1 MALPDVFGFVFSL
14 IQSKIFWIV
23 AILGGVFVLGFIYF
37 RTVVCAIQ
45 RWVSGLNESFDNWSD
60 DREDMS
66 PWERWRNPFGNVL
79 SSAADGVL
87 GSVFNS
93 LGSGGYRTDEESNV
107 VDQPGSVWQFCND
120 PRNSKIVNYP
130 AEPSHGLDF
139 DGGWYCTD
147 KPNPYMQG
155 MYPDAESCEL
165 AARDF
170 RAAEVALHR
179 SGTRTHSQARR
190 FGPRCPNN
198 MYFQCVR
205 EQWNYENRHCRLL
218 TSFEIGDGVSS
229 SFSNPFYIDREIY
242 CTPMDC
248 SVYCMNPDQATL
260 MHKCVH
266 REDRLG
272 NSHFTCEPCP
282 YLKGGSTHLSDYTQ
296 CYAKGYY
303 YGDFKQCRDNCR
315 FCSSSRVAESDMP
328 VTPGGSVNGL
338 MEHFEEVS
346 RDPITGYMPQG
357 IINGGAERLAP
368 SQNPGVSYVISPE
381 AISKGLHPITSGLGY
396 SDWFINLTPGSAG
409 YGNTENYRNS
419 NNGSELDLCF
429 GGSCNLEDTMCYV
442 CEFFQDDKTADL
454 DFYCSAFNSGE
465 FLNPADADDVEY
477 SAEYEQAYANHQKLL
492 DAQNAMMSKAL
503 NHLRTNYTSLLQSV
517 DRELR
522 DTSSAE
528 HRQQIVEFV
537 CTDLLPGI
545 LLSDW
550 ENDPDYP
557 GGRFPYG
564 LTLTD
569 GQQVFLSPDV
579 FVTDR
584 GYQPYAPTRDDN
596 GDLKC
601 ESRVLRQ
608 NLFDLEA
615 SLQTKTLSHKIN
627 EQRQQTD
634 SFNMCSFE
642 VSNEE
647 YPPMF
652 FSIGTLMDDTLL
664 TSEDANATDLPLWG
678 CSVAGAGSGQGFG
691 ANNAMGLQRQLQ
703 RRDWGSAAFG
713 GSTWGRQAWTDS
725 RKLSS
730 HYCTATSANDV
741 NSSYEKKPACQ
752 VDTQLNALVKGFY
765 CNTYS
770 DNNCYPSQEAAWPGI
785 TEGNEGAG
793 EQWTTWG
800 YNWCADDRFVYNP
813 NKAVSSDDPFESEQM
828 GEGLGCRFADPKEE
842 VSEYFA
848 QNQLDAISKNQH
860 FFCQPV
866 SGCDENC
873 GVYIRTGCH
882 CNRCTQSYTMEEC
895 QDNPNCFLGQR
906 ACMRAVQENQF
917 QCDSAVEIGENCAYD
932 HFGLESDENSPS
944 TGYIKTPL
952 RVEHRYNFSAWEEFE
967 TRQQRLG
974 FVQPTVE
981 ENPQKMWLSTFA
993 EKTADYLGYVPLRS
1007 LAVNVYEEDWYDLE
1021 GLSSSDISSFVK
1033 QFWSQQPFATD
1044 PSVRYINC
1052 DQSICDVPQEYANEV
1067 TTNLWQ
1073 WTQVDRL
1080 QIAKDNCISRHI
1092 GNCTFI
1098 PGHPAALDPISLEPS
1113 PTHEIDCAPRVSS
1126 RDLLNYQLLGER
1138 NVFFGTKRVNENG
1151 MAMIETGHGAQCFW
1165 GTETKATSTAVYS
1178 EQDVRDRSRDEVIFD
1193 LLLDTSRSDV
1203 KSSLIDLNE
1212 TDPQHEEYCYYHDNS
1227 DKFGNCSKMEGE
1239 EEKCLTWKA
1248 WRDERQNDQND
1259 PQNTLICPG
1268 SHSLRFQ
1275 SRLKLVEEFSKVTC
1289 ANQDCILA
1297 ITDRKSTF
1305 EYFAFLL
1312 TTPAGFTTAQTV
1324 FRMGITPIKAA
1335 AGMQVSWYDPFVGG
1349 PDLNEL
1355 DVGGLEPEYKRKL
1368 SNAQNLQK
1376 NSQSTMKER
1385 FFDVRSS
1392 ETPLTQDE
1400 KRKFRASA
1408 EMVDADY
1415 FEQLP
1420 KQTQKFIRQSEQQP
1434 NGSWKS
1440 RFRFLSPILGGS
1452 ISVLKVS
1459 VPAFLSIFSVTSLV
1473 QSLNRVESN
1482 YLALGGS
1489 TLFYASFAAQQLT
1502 YLNAKAIDQ
1511 LGFKTRAFLR
1521 SSSSLFA
1528 VYYLSA
1534 LFFTGQTEAIDISS
1548 WAYSSARLISNESW
1562 FTNAV
1567 RRNLRAPINAEQ
1579 AVANTIDTPKKNSS
1593 TDNMTQAQQ
1602 NNTTQKNTPTKS
1614 AEGPKPRPAIT
1625 TTRTKKVMAYV
1636 GFTLYALLG
1645 IADVVFMIISIVQG
1659 VKAKQQEVT
1668 RIRGEMDLEDQINSL
1683 QTNFAS
1689 FFTNFKPW
1697 TGQPADPLSGIGSI
1711 YWRGKVLDYYTSYTV
1726 DLKCPLTYTTTE
1738 QCPREDALAKRQ
1750 SKDNHAKRLKRTK
1763 LREYFHVRAGGHPD
1777 EYSRGAFYKQR

>member
-1 MALPDVFGFVFSL
+1 MALPDVFGFVFNL
-14 IQSKIFWIV
+14 IQSKIFWII
-23 AILGGVFVLGFIYF
+23 AILGSVFVLGFIYF

-79 SSAADGVL
+79 SSAADGIL

-107 VDQPGSVWQFCND
+107 VEQPGSVWQFCND

-130 AEPSHGLDF
+130 ADPGHGLDF

-147 KPNPYMQG
+147 KPNPYMAG

-205 EQWNYENRHCRLL
+205 EQWNYDDRHCRLL

-272 NSHFTCEPCP
+272 NSHFSCEACP

-303 YGDFKQCRDNCR
+303 YGDFRQCRDNCR
-315 FCSSSRVAESDMP
+315 FCASARVAESDLP
-328 VTPGGSVNGL
+328 VTPGGSANGL
-338 MEHFEEVS
+338 LQHFEETS
-346 RDPITGYMPQG
+346 FDPITGYMPQG
-357 IINGGAERLAP
+357 IINGGAETLAP
-368 SQNPGVSYVISPE
+368 SQNPGVNFVVSPE
-381 AISKGLHPITSGLGY
+381 ATSKGLHPITSGLGY
-396 SDWFINLTPGSAG
+396 SDWFINLTPGSPA
-409 YGNTENYRNS
+409 YGSTENYRNS

-429 GGSCNLEDTMCYV
+429 GSSCNLEDTMCYV
-442 CEFFQDDKTADL
+442 CEFFKDDKTADL

-465 FLNPADADDVEY
+465 FLDPADAEDVAY
-477 SAEYEQAYANHQKLL
+477 SPEYEQAYANRQQLL
-492 DAQNAMMSKAL
+492 DAQNAMMSKAM
-503 NHLRTNYTSLLQSV
+503 NHLRTNYTSLINSV
-517 DRELR
+517 NSELR
-522 DTSSAE
+522 SSASAE

-545 LLSDW
+545 LMSDW
-550 ENDPDYP
+550 QNDPDYP
-557 GGRFPYG
+557 QGRFQYG

-584 GYQPYAPTRDDN
+584 GYQPYAPTRDEN

-601 ESRVLRQ
+601 ESRVLKQ
-608 NLFDLEA
+608 NLFDLES

-642 VSNEE
+642 VSNKE

-664 TSEDANATDLPLWG
+664 TSQDANATNLPLWG
-678 CSVAGAGSGQGFG
+678 CSVAGAGSGLGFG
-691 ANNAMGLQRQLQ
+691 DRSNVAELQRKH
-703 RRDWGSAAFG
+703 WGSAAAG

-730 HYCTATSANDV
+730 YYCTATSANDV
-741 NSSYEKKPACQ
+741 NDSYEKKPACQ

-800 YNWCADDRFVYNP
+800 YNWCADDRYVYNP

-828 GEGLGCRFADPKEE
+828 GEGLGCRFADPNEE

-895 QDNPNCFLGQR
+895 QDNPDCFLGQR

-917 QCDSAVEIGENCAYD
+917 QCDSAVEMGENCAYD
-932 HFGLESDENSPS
+932 YFGLEADQNTPS
-944 TGYIKTPL
+944 SGYIKTPM
-952 RVEHRYNFSAWEEFE
+952 RVEHRYNFSAWDEFE
-967 TRQQRLG
+967 TRQRRLG
-974 FVQPTVE
+974 FVQDTVR
-981 ENPQKMWLSTFA
+981 ENPRRMWLSTFA
-993 EKTADYLGYVPLRS
+993 EKTADYLGYVPPRS

-1033 QFWSQQPFATD
+1033 QFWSQQPFALD

-1052 DQSICDVPQEYANEV
+1052 DETICNVPEEYENEISDQ
-1067 TTNLWQ
+1067 TWS

-1113 PTHEIDCAPRVSS
+1113 RTNEIDCAPRVSS
-1126 RDLLNYQLLGER
+1126 RDLLNHQLLGEK
-1138 NVFFGTKRVNENG
+1138 NVFFGTKRVNQNG
-1151 MAMIETGHGAQCFW
+1151 MPMIETGHGAQCFW
-1165 GTETKATSTAVYS
+1165 GTETKSTPTAVYS
-1178 EQDVRDRSRDEVIFD
+1178 EPDARNRSSDEVILD

-1227 DKFGNCSKMEGE
+1227 DKFGNCSKMAGE

-1248 WRDERQNDQND
+1248 WRDERQTDQND

-1275 SRLKLVEEFSKVTC
+1275 SRLKLAEEFEKVGCGTE
-1289 ANQDCILA
+1289 DCIVG
-1297 ITDRKSTF
+1297 ITDTKSAVEMVTF
-1305 EYFAFLL
+1305 TVASPGGFLAAQSGYRLVRAALKKDLKYFYNSNNAFRQ
-1312 TTPAGFTTAQTV
+1312 TTTTTTTTKLRRRFALIPGYMKKLDYSYLDALATGRPAIFQLA
-1324 FRMGITPIKAA
+1324 RNP
-1335 AGMQVSWYDPFVGG
+1335 
-1349 PDLNEL
+1349 
-1355 DVGGLEPEYKRKL
+1355 
-1368 SNAQNLQK
+1368 AQN
-1376 NSQSTMKER
+1376 NYDNIPER
-1385 FFDVRSS
+1385 
-1392 ETPLTQDE
+1392 E
-1400 KRKFRASA
+1400 KPI
-1408 EMVDADY
+1408 
-1415 FEQLP
+1415 FEQLKRDGVLIEWEQGP
-1420 KQTQKFIRQSEQQP
+1420 DKPFRTKFKDRL
-1434 NGSWKS
+1434 
-1440 RFRFLSPILGGS
+1440 LSVAASGAKYGRIALPS
-1452 ISVLKVS
+1452 IISFASV
-1459 VPAFLSIFSVTSLV
+1459 ANIIT
-1473 QSLNRVESN
+1473 SLNRVQSN
-1482 YLALGGS
+1482 SWALISNSVFFG
-1489 TLFYASFAAQQLT
+1489 SFAAQQAQRVFADQVQKLSTKSYVLT
-1502 YLNAKAIDQ
+1502 QSTSSIFATVSLVSLLQSAQTEGVDYVAWAYTSVRLFFNETFVSNFIDSNINLLPRKRRGAIDYGNLVSGNRVNRVRIPKATDLPVAKTKNTPSNTRSLMSK
-1511 LGFKTRAFLR
+1511 LGLVGPTRTATFALIL
-1521 SSSSLFA
+1521 SKISVLFA
-1528 VYYLSA
+1528 V
-1534 LFFTGQTEAIDISS
+1534 
-1548 WAYSSARLISNESW
+1548 
-1562 FTNAV
+1562 
-1567 RRNLRAPINAEQ
+1567 
-1579 AVANTIDTPKKNSS
+1579 IDTVA
-1593 TDNMTQAQQ
+1593 MIV
-1602 NNTTQKNTPTKS
+1602 
-1614 AEGPKPRPAIT
+1614 GYGYAIAGK
-1625 TTRTKKVMAYV
+1625 RN
-1636 GFTLYALLG
+1636 
-1645 IADVVFMIISIVQG
+1645 
-1659 VKAKQQEVT
+1659 EVN

-1683 QTNFAS
+1683 KTNFTS

-1697 TGQPADPLSGIGSI
+1697 TGQTADPLSGAGSI
-1711 YWRGKVLDYYTSYTV
+1711 YFRGKVLDYYTSYTV

-1763 LREYFHVRAGGHPD
+1763 LREHFYIRAGGHPD
-1777 EYSRGAFYKQR
+1777 EYSRGSLYRQR